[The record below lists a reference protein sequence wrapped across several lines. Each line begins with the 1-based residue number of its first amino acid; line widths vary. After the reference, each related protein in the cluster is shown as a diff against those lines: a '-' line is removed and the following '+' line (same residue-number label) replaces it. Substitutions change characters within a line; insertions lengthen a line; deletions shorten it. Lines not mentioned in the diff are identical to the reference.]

1 MKQSKTVVDRNFVV
15 EATAKKIEQIEKVL
29 KKAENYSNP
38 TAYALDNSVSGYTIK
53 ATLALKSNLQNDPHK
68 EDRIKKS
75 LCLCCYYKRGMRI
88 GMAAITSKECGL
100 CDTVVS
106 YGSSATDNLCEPCAI
121 SNGLCKQCGADV
133 TLNVKTDKYP
143 FEK

>member
-1 MKQSKTVVDRNFVV
+1 MKQAKTVVDRNFVV
-15 EATAKKIEQIEKVL
+15 ETTAKKIEQIERAL
-29 KKAENYSNP
+29 KKAEGFSNP

-53 ATLALKSNLQNDPHK
+53 ATLALSSNLQNDPHK
-68 EDRIKKS
+68 EERLKKG

-106 YGSSATDNLCEPCAI
+106 YGSSATDNLCEPCAAL
-121 SNGLCKQCGADV
+121 NRLCKQCGADV
-133 TLNVKTDKYP
+133 NLKVKTDKYP